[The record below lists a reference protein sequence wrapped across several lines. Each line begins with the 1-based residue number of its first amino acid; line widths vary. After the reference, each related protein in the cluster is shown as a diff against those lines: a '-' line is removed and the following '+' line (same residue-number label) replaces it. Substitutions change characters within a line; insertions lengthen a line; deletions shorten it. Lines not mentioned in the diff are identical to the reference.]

1 MTGLSPALI
10 PIPVQSQEQ
19 WPSAL
24 QASYEVR
31 ENPHP
36 TWERYLGRNH
46 GGEKKMFQVYRF
58 KLLGPVLRIYENST
72 CLIRTAWV
80 GFFFGLQIEQKSDMA
95 QHSSPFVLTTTSPNW
110 TARYNQHP
118 NVARRYTHTQKK
130 QKEPTSFVAG
140 TIFPTQLELNRREP
154 PLVKKHAKREV
165 LQTSHEKHET
175 KKDGLNACKRPCRWW
190 HQTITGWWWKW
201 PKLHSSNLHILIFLR

>member
-36 TWERYLGRNH
+36 TWECYLGRNH
-46 GGEKKMFQVYRF
+46 GGEKKCFNYVGSSCWGLCWGFMRIPPLWYGLPELGSFSAS
-58 KLLGPVLRIYENST
+58 KLSKNQRWPSIAAPLFWQRQAPT
-72 CLIRTAWV
+72 
-80 GFFFGLQIEQKSDMA
+80 EQLD
-95 QHSSPFVLTTTSPNW
+95 TTNVPTSH
-110 TARYNQHP
+110 AD
-118 NVARRYTHTQKK
+118 THTHTHQKK
-130 QKEPTSFVAG
+130 NEPTSFVAG
-140 TIFPTQLELNRREP
+140 TIFPTQLELNCREP

-165 LQTSHEKHET
+165 LQTSHET

-190 HQTITGWWWKW
+190 HQTVTGWWWKW
-201 PKLHSSNLHILIFLR
+201 PKLYSSNLHVLIFLR